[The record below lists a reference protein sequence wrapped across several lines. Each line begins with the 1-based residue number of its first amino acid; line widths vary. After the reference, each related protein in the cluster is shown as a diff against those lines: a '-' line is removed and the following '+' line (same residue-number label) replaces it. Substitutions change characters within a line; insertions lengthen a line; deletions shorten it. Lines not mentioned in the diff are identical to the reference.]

1 MAQTFAYGGQALMEG
16 VLMRGPDAIGVA
28 LRRPDG
34 MIVWATEPL
43 ASPQEDS
50 TNTSARARY
59 GRTSSTRPGTATA
72 APSPRST
79 PPTTRR
85 P

>member
-16 VLMRGPDAIGVA
+16 VLMRGPEAIGVA

-43 ASPQEDS
+43 RLAPPSQP
-50 TNTSARARY
+50 A
-59 GRTSSTRPGTATA
+59 RPGAVRPRHR
-72 APSPRST
+72 APV
-79 PPTTRR
+79 
-85 P
+85 